1 MSEVWTQATIC
12 FENETIA
19 ERWATALE
27 PARQEKWDEARQALA
42 ALGLRCVSAGDGAI
56 QLSKLQRF
64 GRRLELYFMELG
76 IDSAELLQEWLAL
89 GATHLRASTDDSRTG
104 HVTKLVRIGTAK
116 AKEAEFDAALAA
128 FDDDFAFMT
137 ALDKGKSAEIKRLLA
152 KGVDPNLPVRPS
164 AWPIHYAVLRN
175 KKPIVKLLIAAG
187 ADLNVQ
193 SGTKRILSDG
203 RRTPLHLAVNN
214 DSAEVLGLLLKA
226 GADTTL
232 RNGAG
237 QTPLYVALRTR
248 SVACCRL
255 LAEAGADPH
264 TLDDSGRPALF
275 NLSTHTGDP
284 IPQFLEFAES
294 LGVDLAQTLD
304 NGENLRWSLGTLPDV
319 VRFFEARGI
328 GPSAPHDA
336 YTGESARDLF
346 MASWRHDV
354 EQVRALLAQGVH
366 PHTPFAYFEGH
377 TPVPLLLEAA
387 GHSHA
392 DVVAMMLDAGGDL
405 NLLDADDVGL
415 LHAAARDGSVEVIEL
430 LLQRGADPNAI
441 RRNNTMFH
449 RQIADDPMLMALD
462 SHHWAAADVLLKYW
476 RPNKARLEH
485 AKILLESSIEVRGA
499 SADATRLLAVMDA
512 RIAQGEWVD

>member
-294 LGVDLAQTLD
+294 LGGGPGPDAGQRRKPALVAGHSAGCRAL
-304 NGENLRWSLGTLPDV
+304 LRGT
-319 VRFFEARGI
+319 RHR
-328 GPSAPHDA
+328 PSAPHDA

-430 LLQRGADPNAI
+430 LLQRGADANAI
-441 RRNNTMFH
+441 RRNNTIFH

-462 SHHWAAADVLLKYW
+462 RHRWAAADVLLKHW

-485 AKILLESSIEVRGA
+485 AKMLLESSIEVRGA
-499 SADATRLLAVMDA
+499 SADATRLLAVMDG
-512 RIAQGEWVD
+512 RIA